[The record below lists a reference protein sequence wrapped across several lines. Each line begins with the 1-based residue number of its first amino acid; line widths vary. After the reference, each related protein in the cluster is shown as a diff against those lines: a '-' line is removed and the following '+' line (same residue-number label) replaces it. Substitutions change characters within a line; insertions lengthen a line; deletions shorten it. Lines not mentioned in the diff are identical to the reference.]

1 MMDMSATR
9 LQDVLAHT
17 IGPTPW
23 YWQTF
28 PPITSGARQR
38 FDWSHQGE
46 EGPVGYVVTLG
57 LEQEPGKPRLALNSY
72 CRPFFVAPSYLG
84 IWCPEGRALRMTCFD
99 PDRLKAFDLAELAG
113 WFKQSSDRIYA
124 HTAPIADF
132 EVPLDL
138 PAGTHKIDVPTE
150 FAGVEELIVPTS
162 YKAMSNDDPAFA
174 LFVFYLHAGLVEVLP
189 QKWFTAAQYRV
200 GQQWITRAARDQE
213 SHRIIGECHGVG
225 TFLLEED
232 GCRLERWL
240 QKVDP

>member
-1 MMDMSATR
+1 MTDISVTR

-28 PPITSGARQR
+28 PAITSVARQR

-46 EGPVGYVVTLG
+46 GGPVGYVVTLG
-57 LEQEPGKPRLALNSY
+57 LEQEPEKVRLALNSY
-72 CRPFFVAPSYLG
+72 CRPFFVAPSHLG
-84 IWCPEGRALRMTCFD
+84 IWCPEGRALRLTCFD
-99 PDRLKAFDLAELAG
+99 PDTLTAFDIAEIAG

-124 HTAPIADF
+124 HTAPVAEF

-138 PAGTHKIDVPTE
+138 PAGTHKITVPLE

-162 YKAMSNDDPAFA
+162 YKAMSSDDPAFA
-174 LFVFYLHAGLVEVLP
+174 LFVFYPHAGLVEVLP
-189 QKWFTAAQYRV
+189 QKWFTAAQYDL
-200 GQQWITRAARDQE
+200 GYQWITRAARDPE
-213 SHRIIGECHGVG
+213 SHRIVG
-225 TFLLEED
+225 DGIRVGSFLLQED

-240 QKVDP
+240 QKVDG